1 MELKYLKRFNENI
14 DKGLRQLGVSTAN
27 NPSPGKKPDSE
38 SNTSKNTVAPRY
50 SFPSYTSTFND
61 PFDYTKPHV
70 NTEIVPEVTSNF
82 DRIERF
88 IRQANRIISGEFKIK
103 KDKSVLEN
111 LFTLCDNIKI
121 GPEEIR
127 DIMKSKRVNDDKN
140 YLANLYEDL
149 RGLYSEDWSEEY

>member
-14 DKGLRQLGVSTAN
+14 DKGLRQLGVSTTN
-27 NPSPGKKPDSE
+27 NPSSDKKPE
-38 SNTSKNTVAPRY
+38 SNTPKSTSSPRF

-70 NTEIVPEVTSNF
+70 DAEIKPEVNSSF

-103 KDKSVLEN
+103 KDKSILEN

>member
-1 MELKYLKRFNENI
+1 MKYLKRFNENI
-14 DKGLRQLGVSTAN
+14 DKGLRKLGVSSTN
-27 NPSPGKKPDSE
+27 NPGKKPE
-38 SNTSKNTVAPRY
+38 SPKNLATPRF
-50 SFPSYTSTFND
+50 STYTSTFND

-70 NTEIVPEVTSNF
+70 NSEIEPEIPSVSF

-103 KDKSVLEN
+103 KDKSILEN